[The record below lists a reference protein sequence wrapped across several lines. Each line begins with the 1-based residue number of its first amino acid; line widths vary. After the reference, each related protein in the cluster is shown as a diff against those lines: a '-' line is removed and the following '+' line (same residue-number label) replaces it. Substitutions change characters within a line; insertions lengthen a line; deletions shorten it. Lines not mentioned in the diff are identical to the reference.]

1 MPTEVILPRVDMDME
16 TGRISHWFVKPGET
30 IEKGAVLFE
39 IETDKAAME
48 IDAPASGRLQ
58 ILVETGKQIPVGS
71 TVGWIL
77 AEGESEVAA
86 GAPATAPT
94 EAPAADQA
102 PLIEAV
108 FDTPATTSSTNTD
121 TSTVRAT
128 PLSRRLAAD
137 NGLDLAAI
145 AGTGPNGRV
154 QAADVE
160 ALIAEPRVATT
171 SSGDLLNGT
180 WLRQGAGEPIVLIHG
195 FGADLGGWR
204 PFVQGLPATLPIYA
218 VDLPGH
224 GGSSLG
230 DDVSL
235 AGFAARVI
243 ASLKAIGITGGH
255 VVGHSLGGAV
265 ATLVATDPGFAA
277 KSLFLIAPAGLGPEA
292 NATFVRQFAVSSEEA
307 SIAIWMRELVA
318 DASVITPAL
327 VKATAKARAESK
339 VTTTLPVVAA
349 KLFPDG
355 AQGASVIE
363 RLQTPAIPT
372 RVIFGGDD
380 RIIPAAHASR
390 VGGRVAVHLYR
401 GVGHLPHFEIR
412 DEIARLLL
420 EHMRAAG

>member
-77 AEGESEVAA
+77 AEGESEVAE
-86 GAPATAPT
+86 GVPAASPV
-94 EAPAADQA
+94 EAPAAETAPAVETAAPVLAQA
-102 PLIEAV
+102 HS
-108 FDTPATTSSTNTD
+108 TSD
-121 TSTVRAT
+121 TSAVRAT

-160 ALIAEPRVATT
+160 ALIAEPRVLTK

-180 WLRQGAGEPIVLIHG
+180 WLRQGAGTPIVLIHG

-235 AGFAARVI
+235 AGFAARVL
-243 ASLKAIGITGGH
+243 ASLKAIGINGGH

-277 KSLFLIAPAGLGPEA
+277 KSLFLISPAGLGPDA
-292 NATFVRQFAVSSEEA
+292 NATFVRQFAVASEEA

-318 DASVITPAL
+318 DASIITPAL
-327 VKATAKARAESK
+327 VKATAKARAETK

-355 AQGASVIE
+355 AQGASVVD

-372 RVIFGGDD
+372 RIVFGGDD
-380 RIIPAAHASR
+380 RIIPAGHASR